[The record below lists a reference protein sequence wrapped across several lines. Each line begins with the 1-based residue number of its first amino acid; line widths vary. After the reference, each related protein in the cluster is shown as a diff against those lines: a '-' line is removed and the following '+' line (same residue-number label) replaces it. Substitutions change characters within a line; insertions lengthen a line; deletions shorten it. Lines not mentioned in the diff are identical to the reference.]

1 MRFNAPFWCAC
12 QLVALLLVAVEVT
25 SKSAT
30 GSRALVVL
38 DAELPRHHFSQ
49 FFGSLEKELDL
60 QLTFRQP
67 KDEKPALTE
76 YEENNFDHLLLL
88 APSAK
93 SLSADLS
100 PQALVSYLK
109 AGGNILF
116 GLSPNLAESYRDL
129 AREFSIEFE
138 PRGSRVVDHFSS
150 LRGTENDTS
159 LLLDSASTA
168 AVADIASIFSSTRP
182 GILQVPNAIAHRL
195 GSNPLAFPLIRP
207 ATTSYSRDPSADA
220 SGAALAGS
228 AEDAAIVSAFQL
240 RESSSRAVWSGSVDI
255 FSDASW
261 KDGSRRSSRDGTI
274 DTKQTIN
281 KEVALSIMSWLTQTT
296 GVVKV
301 AGTSHSRV
309 RSGPEDLREDYEE
322 TIGEDGKEVQRMY
335 RVKDHVTFNID
346 LVEYRSGEGWSPASR
361 DLDLQVSLVMLDP
374 FITTT
379 LRALD
384 APRRSLSSRG
394 KAGPPDRAASTP
406 QSSAVMR
413 SVARLVH
420 RAFRRVE
427 SCAEWLTGAAG
438 PLFVAIC
445 TVLVSIGAWTFF
457 TTSFSSVIAPLPRPI
472 HELLHTRNPIHFAL
486 GLGPAILQ
494 APLDALRYLSAST
507 ACAYIMSSIVI
518 HYILAVRVPPGSV
531 TRGLGPGIPERRV
544 GPGSTLWWLER
555 RRRAA
560 RASRGGASAAGVDP
574 VSGHEVRDDGLLYA
588 DDEQVDAAAE
598 GEDLWAHCVGLGNER
613 HFVLFMAWLALGMFV
628 VVGSSWPVLKLSLS
642 YQKKWPYQ
650 YTPRLFPLL
659 TFALCAIMGFALAV
673 MAGWQIA
680 IIAWGETSVENSDNS
695 HYREVAKQREERFVN
710 VYDVGA
716 WRNLQLF
723 WNVGPGS
730 RHGWLSVLAP
740 WRIQPYS
747 DGWHWAKR
755 RGLLGR
761 HAGIEKEEELTDD
774 EVARDD
780 AHPLATAT
788 R

>member
-1 MRFNAPFWCAC
+1 
-12 QLVALLLVAVEVT
+12 
-25 SKSAT
+25 
-30 GSRALVVL
+30 
-38 DAELPRHHFSQ
+38 
-49 FFGSLEKELDL
+49 
-60 QLTFRQP
+60 
-67 KDEKPALTE
+67 
-76 YEENNFDHLLLL
+76 
-88 APSAK
+88 
-93 SLSADLS
+93 
-100 PQALVSYLK
+100 
-109 AGGNILF
+109 
-116 GLSPNLAESYRDL
+116 
-129 AREFSIEFE
+129 
-138 PRGSRVVDHFSS
+138 
-150 LRGTENDTS
+150 
-159 LLLDSASTA
+159 
-168 AVADIASIFSSTRP
+168 
-182 GILQVPNAIAHRL
+182 
-195 GSNPLAFPLIRP
+195 
-207 ATTSYSRDPSADA
+207 
-220 SGAALAGS
+220 
-228 AEDAAIVSAFQL
+228 
-240 RESSSRAVWSGSVDI
+240 
-255 FSDASW
+255 
-261 KDGSRRSSRDGTI
+261 
-274 DTKQTIN
+274 
-281 KEVALSIMSWLTQTT
+281 
-296 GVVKV
+296 
-301 AGTSHSRV
+301 
-309 RSGPEDLREDYEE
+309 
-322 TIGEDGKEVQRMY
+322 
-335 RVKDHVTFNID
+335 
-346 LVEYRSGEGWSPASR
+346 
-361 DLDLQVSLVMLDP
+361 
-374 FITTT
+374 
-379 LRALD
+379 
-384 APRRSLSSRG
+384 
-394 KAGPPDRAASTP
+394 
-406 QSSAVMR
+406 MR

-472 HELLHTRNPIHFAL
+472 HELLHTRNPIHFSL

-494 APLDALRYLSAST
+494 APLDTLRYLSALT

-544 GPGSTLWWLER
+544 GPGSTFWWLER

-560 RASRGGASAAGVDP
+560 RASRGGASAAGADP

-598 GEDLWAHCVGLGNER
+598 GEDLWAHVRMCHKCPKVPLYLALCALPPELRAVERERRAGAAGSQGGRRARRMDRDAAAQSQLPLAARGESEDDVRAWLGGEADKLVPPPKPERAHHCRICNTCSLKFDHHCPWLNQCVGLGNER

>member
-1 MRFNAPFWCAC
+1 MRFNAPFWYAC

-49 FFGSLEKELDL
+49 FFGSLEKDLDL

-76 YEENNFDHLLLL
+76 YGENNFDHLLLL

-116 GLSPNLAESYRDL
+116 GLSPHLAESYRDL

-150 LRGTENDTS
+150 LRGAENDTS

-168 AVADIASIFSSTRP
+168 AVADIASIFSSARP
-182 GILQVPNAIAHRL
+182 GVLQVPNAIAHRL

-220 SGAALAGS
+220 SGAVLAGS

-281 KEVALSIMSWLTQTT
+281 KEVALSIMSWVTQTT

-346 LVEYRSGEGWSPASR
+346 LVEYRSGQGWSPASKH
-361 DLDLQVSLVMLDP
+361 LDLQVSLVMLDP

-384 APRRSLSSRG
+384 APVSIAPSSKLAYLSKSQQTTTPASTRYT
-394 KAGPPDRAASTP
+394 ATFQLPDRHGVFTFKVDWARHGWSYIATRDTAPVRPFNSDEHPRGLSAAWPYVTGGFSTL
-406 QSSAVMR
+406 A
-413 SVARLVH
+413 
-420 RAFRRVE
+420 AF
-427 SCAEWLTGAAG
+427 T
-438 PLFVAIC
+438 LFV
-445 TVLVSIGAWTFF
+445 
-457 TTSFSSVIAPLPRPI
+457 
-472 HELLHTRNPIHFAL
+472 
-486 GLGPAILQ
+486 ILW
-494 APLDALRYLSAST
+494 
-507 ACAYIMSSIVI
+507 V
-518 HYILAVRVPPGSV
+518 
-531 TRGLGPGIPERRV
+531 
-544 GPGSTLWWLER
+544 
-555 RRRAA
+555 
-560 RASRGGASAAGVDP
+560 
-574 VSGHEVRDDGLLYA
+574 
-588 DDEQVDAAAE
+588 
-598 GEDLWAHCVGLGNER
+598 
-613 HFVLFMAWLALGMFV
+613 
-628 VVGSSWPVLKLSLS
+628 
-642 YQKKWPYQ
+642 
-650 YTPRLFPLL
+650 
-659 TFALCAIMGFALAV
+659 
-673 MAGWQIA
+673 
-680 IIAWGETSVENSDNS
+680 TSVEK
-695 HYREVAKQREERFVN
+695 A
-710 VYDVGA
+710 
-716 WRNLQLF
+716 
-723 WNVGPGS
+723 GS
-730 RHGWLSVLAP
+730 RKSRSGS
-740 WRIQPYS
+740 
-747 DGWHWAKR
+747 
-755 RGLLGR
+755 
-761 HAGIEKEEELTDD
+761 KEE
-774 EVARDD
+774 
-780 AHPLATAT
+780 
-788 R
+788 